1 MNESVADLGHAHAPV
16 LQGLWESVRAGHQQV
31 LLSPYLAASCAFL
44 THLALC
50 APFLVLDAL
59 GGVCQ
64 RVRSWRIAAG
74 SGPPPSLWKWY
85 ECFWRVLFKYAT
97 AVLPA
102 AAVFQLLRSPSLP
115 ELAPS
120 CWRLSVE
127 VVACFLLFD
136 TFFFIWHYCMHR
148 VPWLYRAVH
157 QMHHQHHVPFAL
169 AAQDA
174 SSAELLSLLLLA
186 LGSAWMLGCHPLSE
200 ALFHFLNS
208 WLAVEDHCGYNLP
221 WALHRLLPCMGGAPF
236 HQTHHKKQRNN
247 FAPYFTHWDHLF
259 GTYIAPQSHFRKR
272 HDRTVMK

>member
-1 MNESVADLGHAHAPV
+1 MNESVADLGHANAPV
-16 LQGLWESVRAGHQQV
+16 LQGLWESVRAGQQQV

-64 RVRSWRIAAG
+64 RVHSWRIAAG
-74 SGPPPSLWKWY
+74 AGPPPSLWRWY

-102 AAVFQLLRSPSLP
+102 TALFQLLRSPSLP

-148 VPWLYRAVH
+148 
-157 QMHHQHHVPFAL
+157 
-169 AAQDA
+169 
-174 SSAELLSLLLLA
+174 
-186 LGSAWMLGCHPLSE
+186 
-200 ALFHFLNS
+200 
-208 WLAVEDHCGYNLP
+208 
-221 WALHRLLPCMGGAPF
+221 
-236 HQTHHKKQRNN
+236 
-247 FAPYFTHWDHLF
+247 
-259 GTYIAPQSHFRKR
+259 
-272 HDRTVMK
+272 